1 MSKGLG
7 KNVFVNRYL
16 QFLRKNRVLEKVGK
30 TEVNL

>member
-16 QFLRKNRVLEKVGK
+16 RFLRKNRVLEKVGK